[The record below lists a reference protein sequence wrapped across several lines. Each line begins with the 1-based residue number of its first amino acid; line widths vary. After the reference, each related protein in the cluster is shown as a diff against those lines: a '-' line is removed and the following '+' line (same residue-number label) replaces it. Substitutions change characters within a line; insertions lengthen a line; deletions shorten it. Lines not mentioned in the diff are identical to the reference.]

1 MPGIILFPSPA
12 CDPVVSPPLDQP
24 ICAILLDVE
33 GSTTSIDFV
42 YKVLFP
48 YARSHVRGFL
58 KRHGS
63 SPDIQKDVAAL
74 RREHL
79 QDTRQNLNP
88 PALNNIEPD
97 SIVPYFQ
104 WLTDRNR
111 KSTPLKSLQG
121 KIWEEGYAHGMLC
134 SHVFEDVPAAL
145 KRWQE
150 ENKKIAI
157 FSSGSVLA
165 QKLLFAHTTSG
176 DLTHYLSANFDTTIG
191 TKTDPVSY
199 QRITNAMQCSPSAIV
214 FISDLVA
221 ELNAASSAGLQ
232 TLLCERPGNH
242 PQPSN
247 SFKVIRSFEELN
259 FAQIVFSKGL

>member
-1 MPGIILFPSPA
+1 MPGIILFPSQA
-12 CDPVVSPPLDQP
+12 CDPVVSPSLDQS

-33 GSTTSIDFV
+33 GSTTPIDFV
-42 YKVLFP
+42 HKVLFP
-48 YARSHVRGFL
+48 YARSHAQGFL
-58 KRHGS
+58 KRHES

-74 RREHL
+74 RREYL
-79 QDTRQNLNP
+79 EDTRQNLNP
-88 PALNNIEPD
+88 PVLNRIEPD
-97 SIVPYFQ
+97 SIVSYFH
-104 WLTDRNR
+104 WLIDRDR

-121 KIWEEGYAHGMLC
+121 KIWEEGYADSKLC
-134 SHVFEDVPAAL
+134 AQVFEDVPAAL
-145 KRWQE
+145 NRWQK

-165 QKLLFAHTTSG
+165 QRLLFAHTASG
-176 DLTHYLSANFDTTIG
+176 DLTRYLSAYFDTTIG

-199 QRITNAMQCSPSAIV
+199 QRIANAMQCSPSAII

-221 ELNAASSAGLQ
+221 ELNAATCAGLR

-247 SFKVIRSFEELN
+247 SFQVIRSFAEVN
-259 FAQIVFSKGL
+259 FARGT

>member
-12 CDPVVSPPLDQP
+12 SDPVVSPSLNQS
-24 ICAILLDVE
+24 IRAILLDVE
-33 GSTTSIDFV
+33 GCTTPIDFV

-48 YARSHVRGFL
+48 YARSHVQGFL

-63 SPDIQKDVAAL
+63 SPDVQKDVAEL

-79 QDTRQNLNP
+79 EDTRQNLNP
-88 PALNNIEPD
+88 PALNDIEPD
-97 SIVPYFQ
+97 SIVSYFH
-104 WLTDRNR
+104 WLTDRDR

-121 KIWEEGYAHGMLC
+121 KIWEEGYAHGKLC
-134 SHVFEDVPAAL
+134 SHMFEDVPAAL

-157 FSSGSVLA
+157 FSSGSILA
-165 QKLLFAHTTSG
+165 QRLLFAHTTSG
-176 DLTHYLSANFDTTIG
+176 DLTRYLSAHFDTTIG

-199 QRITNAMQCSPSAIV
+199 RRIANAMQCSPSAII
-214 FISDLVA
+214 FISDLVT
-221 ELNAASSAGLQ
+221 ELNAATCAGLR
-232 TLLCERPGNH
+232 TLLSERPGNH

-247 SFKVIRSFEELN
+247 SFQVIRSLDELN
-259 FAQIVFSKGL
+259 FAQGT

>member
-12 CDPVVSPPLDQP
+12 CDPVVSPWFDQSV
-24 ICAILLDVE
+24 CAILLDVE
-33 GSTTSIDFV
+33 GSTTPIDFV
-42 YKVLFP
+42 YNVLFP
-48 YARSHVRGFL
+48 YARSHVQSFL

-63 SPDIQKDVAAL
+63 SADIQRDVGAL
-74 RREHL
+74 RCEHL
-79 QDTRQNLNP
+79 EDSRQNLNP
-88 PALNNIEPD
+88 PALNDIEPD
-97 SIVPYFQ
+97 SIVSYFD
-104 WLTDRNR
+104 WLTERDR

-121 KIWEEGYAHGMLC
+121 KIWEEGYTHGKLC
-134 SHVFEDVPAAL
+134 SHVFEDVPRAL

-176 DLTHYLSANFDTTIG
+176 DLTRYLSAHFDTTIG

-199 QRITNAMQCSPSAIV
+199 QRIANAMQCSPSTII

-221 ELNAASSAGLQ
+221 ELDAATCAALR
-232 TLLCERPGNH
+232 TLLCERPGNR

-247 SFKVIRSFEELN
+247 SFQVIRSFDELT
-259 FAQIVFSKGL
+259 FAQGI